1 MSKKKG
7 FTEADKKR
15 IMSSESKTHG
25 KIREESLAA
34 KVQKQVDKKKTK

>member
-1 MSKKKG
+1 MGKKKG

-25 KIREESLAA
+25 KMVIGCKSPEAGG
-34 KVQKQVDKKKTK
+34 